1 MSNGGGRGGTRCSS
15 HLEVQDATVGAR
27 RTLLLS
33 GELDL
38 ASAPGLEAIIERT
51 VRGRAQPIT
60 LDLSG
65 LTFIDSCGLRSILLA
80 KQLCEERSCDFAVV
94 PGQAQVQRLFELTGL
109 VDLLPFAAAA

>member
-1 MSNGGGRGGTRCSS
+1 MSEGDKRGRTQCSP
-15 HLEVQDATVGAR
+15 HLEVQRATVGAR
-27 RTLLLS
+27 HTLVLS

-38 ASAPGLEAIIERT
+38 ASAPALEATIERT
-51 VRGRAQPIT
+51 ARGGTRAIT

-80 KQLCEERSCDFAVV
+80 KQLCEARSYDFVLV

-109 VDLLPFAAAA
+109 LDVLPFAAAA